1 MKGLKR
7 MAIDIKSL
15 NHAQLGDLIERAQA
29 RQVELRTENA
39 QKVRAKIAALAKAE
53 GFDIDAVMG
62 TRKQGRGAPR
72 GKVKPK
78 YRNPADKSQVWSGR
92 GRHPLWFDAAI
103 KAGKTERSLLIK

>member
-1 MKGLKR
+1 

-29 RQVELRTENA
+29 RQAELRTESA
-39 QKVRAKIAALAKAE
+39 HKVRAKIAALAKAE
-53 GFDIDAVMG
+53 GLDIEDVLG